1 MNAISILEQQQ
12 ANDVL
17 KLEIAYSNLYKAY
30 MLGDRNGMR
39 KHYIAT
45 LNIGIPGFADLVQ
58 RETKLEMLSNGF
70 IPGVS
75 PTSIDNI

>member
-30 MLGDRNGMR
+30 L
-39 KHYIAT
+39 
-45 LNIGIPGFADLVQ
+45 L
-58 RETKLEMLSNGF
+58 
-70 IPGVS
+70 
-75 PTSIDNI
+75 